1 MINREGIADNLRRIE
16 ELEGQVA
23 ELGALVRELTERGG
37 ASAAAWARFSLFA
50 RIAWRSTAHTSAGR
64 EAVKPLACCF

>member
-37 ASAAAWARFSLFA
+37 A
-50 RIAWRSTAHTSAGR
+50 
-64 EAVKPLACCF
+64 